1 MLRVSMYLLACV
13 CIYPLCE
20 AVEARCEFCVQRANV
35 IALLATL
42 HQKKNISVAWAESVA
57 MLTHKPINSS
67 SSISGM
73 QLKNTDT
80 HTCAVNENTRRS
92 ATKWI
97 MRSALN
103 ILTAHAVDT
112 VGQSERN
119 RYNGVHSATDTA
131 TQEQQQQ
138 QLQLQIQ
145 IHIRKHDIGAFEE
158 CSRAKE
164 RDATSVWSALSLH

>member
-1 MLRVSMYLLACV
+1 MYLLSCECV

-35 IALLATL
+35 IALLSTL

-80 HTCAVNENTRRS
+80 HTH
-92 ATKWI
+92 
-97 MRSALN
+97 MRSQREYKRIGHKMNYALCAKHFDSTRSRYCWPKRKKQ
-103 ILTAHAVDT
+103 IQRGTLCYRYSYARTTTT
-112 VGQSERN
+112 VA
-119 RYNGVHSATDTA
+119 ATDTY
-131 TQEQQQQ
+131 TYTNTRYWG
-138 QLQLQIQ
+138 I
-145 IHIRKHDIGAFEE
+145 
-158 CSRAKE
+158 
-164 RDATSVWSALSLH
+164 